1 LYWNCSLI
9 LKFRL
14 VIRKTTNKVSRK
26 NRKSKSVYTSLLR
39 TTHAVCCSVL
49 QCVAV
54 SKSVYT
60 WLLLV
65 LFSLLFSS
73 FLYPCL
79 SLSHSR
85 SLLLLISPFS
95 VLALFLMLSFVFS
108 FTLSLSPPPLFL
120 SLLLSLCR
128 PLSYPRSLSRLRA
141 HARTIHSSVSPQPF
155 HI

>member
-1 LYWNCSLI
+1 MYWNCSLI

-73 FLYPCL
+73 FLYPSLAFSL
-79 SLSHSR
+79 SLSFALDFSVLCSR
-85 SLLLLISPFS
+85 SLSHALSRFLVHSFS
-95 VLALFLMLSFVFS
+95 VAPPPLPFPPS
-108 FTLSLSPPPLFL
+108 LSLSSSFL
-120 SLLLSLCR
+120 PSLAISLACAC
-128 PLSYPRSLSRLRA
+128 A
-141 HARTIHSSVSPQPF
+141 HNL
-155 HI
+155 